1 MPASPP
7 ASAPPDKDPRYG
19 WVMVFVVFV
28 LTALS
33 FGAMGSI
40 SVFLKPL
47 ALEFD
52 WSRGETAF
60 GYTATSLASAVA
72 GVFWGYIADR
82 FGSRWFGIV
91 GALAMTLS
99 LLLLSEQTQL
109 YQFYAL
115 YFLFGAIGNAIVS
128 TPLYANVGF
137 WFHRSPGLAM
147 GVTAAGGAF
156 GQGVVPYLVGMI
168 IDDQGWRAA
177 YVSMA
182 WGYLAVALPLALLIR
197 ESPSRERAR
206 VEPTQPPADA
216 PVSEVEA
223 VIWIS
228 IAVIFCCNCMAVPI
242 VHLVPLLTD
251 AGEPLEFA
259 TRMLMVLMFAGVLGR
274 ILAGKLA
281 DSIGGLRAYILM
293 SLGQTLSVFWFPH
306 LSGDAALYFLSV
318 FFGFTYSGVMTSSVV
333 CIRMMISAG
342 FAGRALGITAFFGWL
357 GMGMGGYFGGLLYD
371 MGGTYFWSF
380 AFATFM
386 GCVNLIILGL
396 FYLRITMQQR
406 RLLTA

>member
-1 MPASPP
+1 MATLHSSPSG
-7 ASAPPDKDPRYG
+7 ADKDPIYG
-19 WVMVFVVFV
+19 WVMVFVVFM

-52 WSRGETAF
+52 WSRGQTAL
-60 GYTATSLASAVA
+60 GYSATSLASAIA

-82 FGSRWFGIV
+82 FGSRWFGLV
-91 GALAMTLS
+91 AAFAMTFS
-99 LLLLSEQTQL
+99 LLLLSKQTQI

-115 YFLFGAIGNAIVS
+115 YFLFGAIGNAMVS

-137 WFHRSPGLAM
+137 WFHHRPGLAL

-168 IDDQGWRAA
+168 IDDHGWRTA
-177 YVSMA
+177 YVAMA
-182 WGYLAVALPLALLIR
+182 WSYLAIALPLALLIR
-197 ESPSRERAR
+197 ESPSRIRAR
-206 VEPTQPPADA
+206 TEPGSPPPDA

-259 TRMLMVLMFAGVLGR
+259 TRILMVLMFAGVVGR

-281 DSIGGLRAYILM
+281 DMIGGLRAYILM
-293 SLGQTLSVFWFPH
+293 SLGQTVSVFWFPQ
-306 LSGDAALYFLSV
+306 LTDSVGLYVLAV
-318 FFGFTYSGVMTSSVV
+318 FFGFTYSGVMTASVV
-333 CIRMMISAG
+333 CVRMMISAG
-342 FAGRALGITAFFGWL
+342 FAGRALGTTAFFGWL
-357 GMGMGGYFGGLLYD
+357 GMGMGGFFGGLLYD
-371 MGGTYFWSF
+371 VGGSYFWSF
-380 AFATFM
+380 AFATLM
-386 GCVNLIILGL
+386 GCVNLVVLGL
-396 FYLRITMQQR
+396 FYLRINMQQR
-406 RLLTA
+406 PRLAV